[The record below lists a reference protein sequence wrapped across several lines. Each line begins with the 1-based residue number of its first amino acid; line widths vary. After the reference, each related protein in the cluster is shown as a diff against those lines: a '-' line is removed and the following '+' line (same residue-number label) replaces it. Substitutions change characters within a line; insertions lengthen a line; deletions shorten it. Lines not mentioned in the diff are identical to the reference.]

1 MKNLIKTLFVTMII
15 LAGFYEFYGLSQLIH
30 PVAKSSI
37 PADGDNTIRNS
48 LTFLGCPKN
57 KITAISNG
65 IKIAS
70 EKTGISRL
78 LISSLLFTESNFRYE
93 AVSKKGYVGI
103 AQTPYASK
111 VYPEVDILHGMMI
124 LKDKLR
130 IADGNMITALSLY
143 KGGRNSEALRQ
154 AQYVVKVY
162 NNLIRRAEG
171 VV

>member
-1 MKNLIKTLFVTMII
+1 MKKLIKTLFVTMII
-15 LAGFYEFYGLSQLIH
+15 LAGFYNFYGLSQLIH
-30 PVAKSSI
+30 PVTKSPISTDGNNSI
-37 PADGDNTIRNS
+37 RSS
-48 LTFLGCPKN
+48 LAFLGCPKN
-57 KITAISNG
+57 KITAVSNG
-65 IKIAS
+65 IEIAS

-111 VYPEVDILHGMMI
+111 VYPEVDILHGIMI
-124 LKDKLR
+124 LKDKLY
-130 IADGNMITALSLY
+130 ITNGNMIEALSLY
-143 KGGRNSEALRQ
+143 KGGRNPEAKRQ